1 MELLRHRAAFNER
14 YLELE
19 ADAGLNSRMQGVPRQ
34 VGEEMMGDDRL
45 PDSATAPS
53 DSAAPVP
60 VWIWRRKSSLRPMP
74 PWCPEH
80 TA

>member
-34 VGEEMMGDDRL
+34 VG
-45 PDSATAPS
+45 
-53 DSAAPVP
+53 
-60 VWIWRRKSSLRPMP
+60 
-74 PWCPEH
+74 
-80 TA
+80 